1 MKDYKYGAAL
11 NWVLSMADEKVSHVS
26 TGLPSLDRVLHG
38 IVPGDNIVWQVDRI
52 DDYIPFVQALISH
65 AKYKAAK
72 LVYFRFAKHAELVPR
87 DTGAQIHY
95 LNPEAGFEAFI
106 GRIHEVIKRTGRGG
120 YYIFDSLSELAMEC
134 YSERM
139 LGNFFRLTCP
149 YLRELETV
157 AYFAVLRDYHSYHA
171 ALPIAQTTQLLLD
184 VHRHDGKIY
193 VHPLK
198 VYQRHSPTMFMLH
211 AWEGDDFVPVTESP
225 AISDILTSAP
235 WPGLQSASYRM
246 VGMWDRRF
254 IQAEELLESFR
265 RGECS
270 AETIEQVFH
279 RQLRQIISRD
289 ERILSMAEKYFSLPD
304 LIYFWKRLI
313 GSGLIGGKA
322 VGMLLGRAILA
333 KSGNRWAE
341 LLEAHDS
348 FFIGSDIFYSFLVE
362 NGCWGIRQ
370 NQKDP
375 ATLLDGAEEARRRIM
390 QGKFPDLIMAR
401 FSDMLDY
408 FGQSPIIVRSSS
420 LLEDNFG
427 NSFSGKYESVFL
439 ANQGTQQNRLEEFL
453 DAVRFIYASSMSEGA
468 LLYRAERGVL
478 ERDEQMA
485 LLVQRVSGKPYG
497 RFFFPQLAGVGLS
510 YNPYVWDESIDPQAG
525 IMRLVFG
532 LGTRAVN
539 RSDDDYTRVVAL
551 NVPDK
556 RPEAGFDEVAK
567 HAQRKMDMIDLE
579 ENRLSSA
586 YFIDVARQMTGLPV
600 EMFASA
606 DRAAE
611 RRARAAGRG
620 DRRHWVL
627 TFDKVFSGTDFIK
640 DILDMLDTLK
650 KTYDYHVDI
659 EFTANFTG
667 EGSYKINLVQ
677 CRPLQVKAGQAL
689 AGGVPDVDKENLIM
703 KVHGGIIGQSRTLT
717 IDRIIYVVPSVY
729 GHLPETD
736 RYAVARLIGKLTHL
750 ETGGDSKTIMLIG
763 PGRWGTSTPSLGVP
777 VSFAEINTVSAI
789 CEMDTMREG
798 LSPDLSL
805 GTHFFNDIVEK
816 DMLYIGFSGS
826 KERNIINQE
835 LLNESSGGKLSNRF
849 ADLCADASPSSGAVR
864 VIDASESKRI
874 VLVADHVRQTVV
886 VYIETA

>member
-1 MKDYKYGAAL
+1 
-11 NWVLSMADEKVSHVS
+11 MAEEKASCVS
-26 TGLPSLDRVLHG
+26 TGLASLDRVLHG
-38 IVPGDNIVWQVDRI
+38 IVPGDNIVWQVDSI
-52 DDYIPFVQALISH
+52 DDYIPFVQALIAH

-95 LNPEAGFEAFI
+95 LDPEAGFEAFI
-106 GRIHEVIKRTGRGG
+106 GKIHEVIGRTGRGG

-139 LGNFFRLTCP
+139 LGNFFRLTC
-149 YLRELETV
+149 V

-198 VYQRHSPTMFMLH
+198 VYNRHSPTMFMLH

-225 AISDILTSAP
+225 AISDILTSSP

-254 IQAEELLESFR
+254 IQAEELLESYK
-265 RGECS
+265 RGETS
-270 AETIEQVFH
+270 AETIKQVFK

-289 ERILSMAEKYFSLPD
+289 ERILRLAEKYFSLPD

-313 GSGLIGGKA
+313 GSGLVGGKA

-333 KSGNRWAE
+333 RSDKRWAG

-375 ATLLDGAEEARRRIM
+375 ATLLDGAEDARRRIM
-390 QGKFPDLIMAR
+390 SGSFPDFIIAR

-453 DAVRFIYASSMSEGA
+453 DAVRFIYASSMSEQA

-497 RFFFPQLAGVGLS
+497 NLFFPQLAGVGLS
-510 YNPYVWDESIDPQAG
+510 YNPYVWDESIDPEAG
-525 IMRLVFG
+525 ILRLVFG

-551 NVPDK
+551 NAPDK

-567 HAQRKMDMIDLE
+567 YAQRKMDMIDLD
-579 ENRLSSA
+579 ENRLSSC
-586 YFIDVARQMTGLPV
+586 YFVDVAGRTAGLDV
-600 EMFASA
+600 GMFASA

-611 RRARAAGRG
+611 RRARGAGKAAA
-620 DRRHWVL
+620 RHWVL
-627 TFDKVFSGTDFIK
+627 TFDKVFSGTDFVE
-640 DILDMLDTLK
+640 DMREMLETLR
-650 KTYDYHVDI
+650 KTYDCHVDI

-667 EGSYKINLVQ
+667 DGAYKINLVQ
-677 CRPLQVKAGQAL
+677 CRPLQIKVGKAL
-689 AGGVPDVDKENLIM
+689 ASGVPDVEKRNLIM
-703 KVHGGIIGQSRTLT
+703 KIHGGIIGQSRTLAVG
-717 IDRIIYVVPSVY
+717 RIIYVVPSVY
-729 GHLPETD
+729 GHLPDSD
-736 RYAVARLIGKLTHL
+736 RYTVARLIGKLTHI
-750 ETGGDSKTIMLIG
+750 ETDGDPKTIMLIG

-777 VSFAEINTVSAI
+777 VSFAEINTVSVL
-789 CEMDTMREG
+789 CEMDTMHEG
-798 LSPDLSL
+798 LTPDLSL
-805 GTHFFNDIVEK
+805 GTHFFNDLVEK
-816 DMLYIGFSGS
+816 NMLYIGFSAS
-826 KERNIINQE
+826 KERNVLNQE
-835 LLNESSGGKLSNRF
+835 LLSELAAGELPQGLV
-849 ADLCADASPSSGAVR
+849 DLLADASPSAGAVR
-864 VIDASESKRI
+864 VIDAPASRKI
-874 VLVADHVRQTVV
+874 VLVADHVKQTVV
-886 VYIETA
+886 VYMDERK